1 MGRYVP
7 INTIDSRQSHL
18 KRGIKSSNGIIYPL
32 YESYTRIYNY
42 DNIRQSLYEWSSY
55 SNNITKNLNR
65 VLELFD
71 IVATNGTKDQLT
83 ESTNIINSYI
93 VPYLESPMILKR
105 SIQERLSTHTNQTVD
120 RCLNEVI
127 DQINQEVEC
136 DRLIKNYNTISKR
149 FNIDKLMYNNILF
162 EDAFTETLYTLCSLI
177 DTYSMDMKS
186 KFCIATEAALYSIN
200 KVDPSIQQKPIVEN
214 IVDYFLLEYGHND
227 IPKFCNDI
235 RECVSKDMFIHDSIN
250 EYIDYIDNLYKKM
263 EYVNED
269 DKFFNTMRDDSLYGL
284 SENMDTYQVLDN
296 SLQSLYEIAI
306 LDKAKEIITK
316 IKMVPVKSIAMVKE
330 AIRALLVPF
339 RAQDL
344 VKNIP
349 NALSIV
355 FYTVI
360 TLGAFSIGVLPGLM
374 GLITSLLTAKLV
386 QKEYLKDAIGEWRE
400 HKYSIQRKIKDCTD
414 SEKRRRLEA
423 YMDEV
428 DKNIDVLEKTYDDI
442 KDKDVSSIQNRSY
455 IGSSTVSPNGK
466 EVPDSGSSGETISH
480 NSQSDS
486 KSQSTG
492 NQSIDDELSEYD
504 EYMRSRGKKG

>member
-42 DNIRQSLYEWSSY
+42 DNIKQSLYEWSSY

-83 ESTNIINSYI
+83 ETTNIINSYI

-127 DQINQEVEC
+127 DQINQEVDC
-136 DRLIKNYNTISKR
+136 DRLFKNYTTISKR
-149 FNIDKLMYNNILF
+149 FNIDKLVSNNILF
-162 EDAFTETLYTLCSLI
+162 EDAFTETIYTLCSLI

-200 KVDPSIQQKPIVEN
+200 KVDSSIQQKPIVEN
-214 IVDYFLLEYGHND
+214 IVDYFLIEYGHND
-227 IPKFCNDI
+227 IPKFCEDI

-250 EYIDYIDNLYKKM
+250 EYIDYIENLHKKM
-263 EYVNED
+263 EYVSED
-269 DKFFNTMRDDSLYGL
+269 NVYDILRDESVYGL
-284 SENMDTYQVLDN
+284 SENYDTYSVLNN
-296 SLQSLYEIAI
+296 SLQSFYEVAI

-316 IKMVPVKSIAMVKE
+316 IKMVPLKSISMVKE

-344 VKNIP
+344 VKKVP
-349 NALSIV
+349 NALSIA
-355 FYTVI
+355 FYTII
-360 TLGAFSIGVLPGLM
+360 TLGAFTVGVIPGLL
-374 GLITSLLTAKLV
+374 GLISSLLIAKLN
-386 QKEYLKDAIGEWRE
+386 QKEYLKEAIGEWRE
-400 HKYSIQRKIKDCTD
+400 HKYSVQRKIKDCTD
-414 SEKRRRLEA
+414 SEKRHRLEA
-423 YMDEV
+423 YMEEV
-428 DKNIDVLEKTYDDI
+428 DKNIEVLERTYEDLR
-442 KDKDVSSIQNRSY
+442 DKDSQSIANKSY
-455 IGSSTVSPNGK
+455 IGSSHISPNGTT
-466 EVPDSGSSGETISH
+466 VPDSGSSGSNTSH
-480 NSQSDS
+480 NSPSDT
-486 KSQSTG
+486 K
-492 NQSIDDELSEYD
+492 NQYSDPSIDSELSEYD
-504 EYMRSRGKKG
+504 EYMKSRGKKV